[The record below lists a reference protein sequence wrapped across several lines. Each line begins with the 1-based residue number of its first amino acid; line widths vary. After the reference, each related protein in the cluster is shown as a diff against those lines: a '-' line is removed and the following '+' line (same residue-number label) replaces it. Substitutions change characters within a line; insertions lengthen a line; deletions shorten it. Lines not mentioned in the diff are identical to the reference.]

1 MSDKKKISVI
11 ILGGG
16 DSSRRDLTARILE
29 RDGSD
34 LQPKETEDKH
44 EKYGND
50 TCEVTCLLN
59 DKTAHENIKKL
70 NQQPDVC
77 LLLLED
83 GFSTDTVQQQIDDL
97 HKSTGIH
104 KEKIRVVLPLSHA
117 GKDHSSSLCKFH
129 TMEEVCSEV
138 RKLTEDTNLKPNN
151 KRNDEENKADRE
163 TENDR
168 PQASQ
173 TETEETEKLD
183 SPQQQPDQQ
192 PEQQPDQQPEQQSDQ
207 QPDQQPDQQSDQQSE
222 SEQSES
228 QTETTDG
235 RPSKVFKTEEE
246 RVNLVLLGMTGT
258 GKSAT
263 GNTILRDKH
272 FTSRPSSNPV
282 TTECKAVEREIC
294 GTAVRVIDTPDIF
307 DDEISDEVRREHV
320 KRCKDLCQSEPC
332 VYLLVMQ
339 VGRFTDGERDIMTK
353 LERAVGRGVHKQT
366 IILFTCGEELQ
377 RAEMTLEDFLDS
389 CQPDLKRIIEK
400 CNNRCVLFENR
411 DTDSD
416 QVETLMQTV
425 REMPPITRG
434 HDHSRCILM

>member
-1 MSDKKKISVI
+1 HHHFTSTNC
-11 ILGGG
+11 
-16 DSSRRDLTARILE
+16 DSFTS
-29 RDGSD
+29 
-34 LQPKETEDKH
+34 
-44 EKYGND
+44 
-50 TCEVTCLLN
+50 
-59 DKTAHENIKKL
+59 
-70 NQQPDVC
+70 
-77 LLLLED
+77 
-83 GFSTDTVQQQIDDL
+83 
-97 HKSTGIH
+97 
-104 KEKIRVVLPLSHA
+104 
-117 GKDHSSSLCKFH
+117 
-129 TMEEVCSEV
+129 
-138 RKLTEDTNLKPNN
+138 
-151 KRNDEENKADRE
+151 
-163 TENDR
+163 
-168 PQASQ
+168 
-173 TETEETEKLD
+173 
-183 SPQQQPDQQ
+183 
-192 PEQQPDQQPEQQSDQ
+192 
-207 QPDQQPDQQSDQQSE
+207 
-222 SEQSES
+222 
-228 QTETTDG
+228 DG
-235 RPSKVFKTEEE
+235 RPSKAFKTEEE

-263 GNTILRDKH
+263 GNTILRNKH